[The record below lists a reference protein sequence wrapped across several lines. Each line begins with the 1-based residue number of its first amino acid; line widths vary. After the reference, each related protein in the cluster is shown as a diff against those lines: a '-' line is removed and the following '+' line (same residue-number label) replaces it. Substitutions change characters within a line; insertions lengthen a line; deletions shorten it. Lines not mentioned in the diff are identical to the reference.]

1 MQRGVFRVPD
11 YKEMYFQLAAKVAN
25 AVDILIEAQQQGEYD
40 YSEEE
45 SPVISLK
52 NSRPEEKGSDQA

>member
-1 MQRGVFRVPD
+1 MPD

-40 YSEEE
+40 YTEEE
-45 SPVISLK
+45 TPVISLK
-52 NSRPEEKGSDQA
+52 NSRPEEKGSDQR

>member
-1 MQRGVFRVPD
+1 MRMPD

-40 YSEEE
+40 YTEEE
-45 SPVISLK
+45 PPVISLK
-52 NSRPEEKGSDQA
+52 NSGPEKKDSDQP

>member
-1 MQRGVFRVPD
+1 MPD

-25 AVDILIEAQQQGEYD
+25 AVDILVEAQQQGEYD

-45 SPVISLK
+45 SPVIFLK

>member
-1 MQRGVFRVPD
+1 MPD

-25 AVDILIEAQQQGEYD
+25 AIDILVEAQQQGEND

-45 SPVISLK
+45 TSVISLK
-52 NSRPEEKGSDQA
+52 NPGPAKKGSDYES

>member
-1 MQRGVFRVPD
+1 MPD
-11 YKEMYFQLAAKVAN
+11 YKDMYFQLAAKVAN
-25 AVDILIEAQQQGEYD
+25 AVDILVEAQQQGEYD

-45 SPVISLK
+45 SSVILLK